1 MKRSTTVGLLATA
14 VVGLSSLPM
23 LGVAQAEPLASNVTI
38 TVSPVDPEVKQATV
52 CWTQSSIAGPSTIV
66 EFTVSN
72 DQDLQ
77 QDTQNYDS
85 LATEYCTI
93 FGTLD
98 TGKTYTFFVKA
109 LVDADGDSGTLGDRT
124 IESLGTKEAIGYT
137 LNANIV
143 RQTIIAGGRTSISG
157 VLREGAVGARL
168 KGESIV
174 VQQRLVDTT
183 TWTKVGVSAITG
195 DKGVWSKTLRP
206 RFNTKYRA
214 LYTAK
219 GMGSWTQNFDVT
231 VKPALSIRFSA
242 NPIQLGRQIRVSG
255 TVVKGSLVKL
265 SGDPVCLQ
273 RKEKSGWNALRCVTI
288 GADGKF
294 GTRYE
299 PGSRVDYSYRWFT
312 GGGREYGDGTSPARV
327 LRVN

>member
-23 LGVAQAEPLASNVTI
+23 LGVAQASPLASPVAV
-38 TVSPVDPEVKQATV
+38 TVSPVDPDVKQATV
-52 CWTQSSIAGPSTIV
+52 CWDQSTVSGPATIV
-66 EFTVSN
+66 SYYVSHQKSGTFPV
-72 DQDLQ
+72 DYDGAA
-77 QDTQNYDS
+77 TNYCQVFVSLDVGDS
-85 LATEYCTI
+85 
-93 FGTLD
+93 
-98 TGKTYTFFVKA
+98 YTFLVQAK
-109 LVDADGDSGTLGDRT
+109 VDADGDPGTLGDQT
-124 IESLGTKEAIGYT
+124 TEPVGTKEAIGYT
-137 LNANIV
+137 LNANIA

-214 LYTAK
+214 LYTAQ

-312 GGGREYGDGTSPARV
+312 GGGREYGDGASPARV